1 MTQAPGVLPTPTV
14 LDYERTLILAIELSN
29 TSWVLAAQIPGLP
42 GVKAKRSIEPTPEA
56 LMAAIENYRTRAVKA
71 GRNVERV
78 VAIYEAGWS
87 GFWLARWLA
96 QYGIE
101 THVIQP
107 SSVPVDR
114 RARRAKSD
122 GIDAELLLRTL
133 LAWLRG
139 EPRVCSMVPIPAE
152 ADEDARRRVRER
164 AELVAERVGLVNR
177 IGAVL
182 ATLGVGEY
190 NPLRRDRRQRL
201 DELRTALGGSLPTH
215 ARAKIVRMLDRLELL
230 LIQITE
236 LEKSRDAVLEDENP
250 DKAAS
255 MIQQLAKLRGV
266 GVQSATVL
274 VREGFVRE
282 FANGKALGSYA
293 GLTSTPYSSGG
304 TEREQGIG
312 KAGNVRLRTLMVELA
327 WLWQRYQPDSA
338 QVSWFRERVSGTGR
352 RMRKVMVVALAR
364 KLLIALW
371 RFATQ
376 GVVPEGAVMKPAGLT
391 LPKDCA
397 REPHDGPGT
406 RIQGGVA
413 VVRPGACASS

>member
-1 MTQAPGVLPTPTV
+1 MTQASCSLSPPIA
-14 LDYERTLILAIELSN
+14 LDYENTLVLAIELSK
-29 TSWVLAAQIPGLP
+29 TKWVLSAQVPGLLR
-42 GVKAKRSIEPTPEA
+42 VKAQQTIEPKAEA
-56 LMAAIENYRTRAVKA
+56 LLAAIDGYRNRSRAA
-71 GRNVERV
+71 GRTIERV
-78 VAIYEAGWS
+78 VAIYEASWS
-87 GFWLARWLA
+87 GFWLARWL
-96 QYGIE
+96 GRHGVE
-101 THVIQP
+101 THVVQP
-107 SSVPVDR
+107 SSVPVDH

-152 ADEDARRRVRER
+152 ADEDARRCVRER
-164 AELVAERVGLVNR
+164 VELVSERVGLVNR
-177 IGAVL
+177 IGAIL
-182 ATLGVGEY
+182 ATLGADEY

-201 DELRTALGGSLPTH
+201 DELRTALRDSLPTN

-230 LIQITE
+230 LTQITE
-236 LEKSRDAVLEDENP
+236 LEQSRDAVLEDEKP
-250 DKAAS
+250 DRASS
-255 MIQQLAKLRGV
+255 MIQQLATLRGI

-304 TEREQGIG
+304 IEREQGIG
-312 KAGNVRLRTLMVELA
+312 KAGNARLRTVMVELA
-327 WLWQRYQPDSA
+327 WLWQRYQPGSG
-338 QVSWFRERVSGTGR
+338 QVSWFRERISGTGR

-376 GVVPEGAVMKPAGLT
+376 GVVPEGAVMKPA
-391 LPKDCA
+391 
-397 REPHDGPGT
+397 
-406 RIQGGVA
+406 
-413 VVRPGACASS
+413 S

>member
-1 MTQAPGVLPTPTV
+1 V

-56 LMAAIENYRTRAVKA
+56 LMAAIEDYRTRAVKA
-71 GRNVERV
+71 GQNVERV

-101 THVIQP
+101 THVIQA

-352 RMRKVMVVALAR
+352 RMRKVMVVGLAR

-376 GVVPEGAVMKPAGLT
+376 GVVPEGAVMKPAT
-391 LPKDCA
+391 
-397 REPHDGPGT
+397 
-406 RIQGGVA
+406 
-413 VVRPGACASS
+413 

>member
-1 MTQAPGVLPTPTV
+1 MTQAPGALPTPAV

-56 LMAAIENYRTRAVKA
+56 LLAAIGSYRARAEKA
-71 GRNVERV
+71 GRNVDRV
-78 VAIYEAGWS
+78 VAVYEAGWS
-87 GFWLARWLA
+87 GFWLVRWLA
-96 QYGIE
+96 KYGIE

-139 EPRVCSMVPIPAE
+139 EPRVCSMVPMPTE

-177 IGAVL
+177 ISAIL
-182 ATLGVGEY
+182 ATLGAGEY

-201 DELRTALGGSLPTH
+201 DELRTALGDSLPTH
-215 ARAKIVRMLDRLELL
+215 AHAKIARMLDRLELL

-236 LEKSRDAVLEDENP
+236 LEQSRDAVLEDKTP
-250 DKAAS
+250 DRAAS

-266 GVQSATVL
+266 GVQTATVL

-293 GLTSTPYSSGG
+293 GLTATPYSSGG
-304 TEREQGIG
+304 IEREQGIG
-312 KAGNVRLRTLMVELA
+312 KAGNARLRTVMVELA
-327 WLWQRYQPDSA
+327 WLWQRYQPASA
-338 QVSWFRERVSGTGR
+338 RVSWFRERISGTGR

-376 GVVPEGAVMKPAGLT
+376 GVVPEGAVMKPA
-391 LPKDCA
+391 
-397 REPHDGPGT
+397 
-406 RIQGGVA
+406 
-413 VVRPGACASS
+413 S

>member
-1 MTQAPGVLPTPTV
+1 V

-376 GVVPEGAVMKPAGLT
+376 GVVPEGAVMKPAT
-391 LPKDCA
+391 
-397 REPHDGPGT
+397 
-406 RIQGGVA
+406 
-413 VVRPGACASS
+413 

>member
-1 MTQAPGVLPTPTV
+1 MTQAPGARPTPAV

-56 LMAAIENYRTRAVKA
+56 LMAAIASYRARAETA
-71 GRNVERV
+71 GRNVDRV
-78 VAIYEAGWS
+78 VTVYEAGWS
-87 GFWLARWLA
+87 GFWLVRWLA
-96 QYGIE
+96 KYGIE

-139 EPRVCSMVPIPAE
+139 EPRVCSMVPMPTE

-164 AELVAERVGLVNR
+164 AELVTERFGLVNR
-177 IGAVL
+177 IGAIL
-182 ATLGVGEY
+182 ATLGAGEY
-190 NPLRRDRRQRL
+190 NPLRRNRRQRL
-201 DELRTALGGSLPTH
+201 DELRTALGDSLPTH
-215 ARAKIVRMLDRLELL
+215 AHAKIARMLDRLELL

-236 LEKSRDAVLEDENP
+236 LEQSRDAVLEDKAP
-250 DKAAS
+250 DRAAS

-266 GVQSATVL
+266 GVQTATVL

-293 GLTSTPYSSGG
+293 GLTATPYSSGG
-304 TEREQGIG
+304 IEREQGIG
-312 KAGNVRLRTLMVELA
+312 KAGNARLRTVMVELA

-338 QVSWFRERVSGTGR
+338 QVSWFRERIRGTAR

-371 RFATQ
+371 RFATL
-376 GVVPEGAVMKPAGLT
+376 GVVPEGAVMKPA
-391 LPKDCA
+391 
-397 REPHDGPGT
+397 
-406 RIQGGVA
+406 
-413 VVRPGACASS
+413 S

>member
-1 MTQAPGVLPTPTV
+1 MTQAPGARPTPAV

-56 LMAAIENYRTRAVKA
+56 LMAAIASYRARAETA
-71 GRNVERV
+71 GRNVDRV
-78 VAIYEAGWS
+78 VTVYEAGWS
-87 GFWLARWLA
+87 GFWLVRWLA
-96 QYGIE
+96 KYGIE

-139 EPRVCSMVPIPAE
+139 EPRVCSMVPMPTE

-164 AELVAERVGLVNR
+164 AELVTERFGLVNR
-177 IGAVL
+177 IGAIL
-182 ATLGVGEY
+182 ATLGAGEY
-190 NPLRRDRRQRL
+190 NPLRRNRRQRL
-201 DELRTALGGSLPTH
+201 DELRTALGDSLPTH
-215 ARAKIVRMLDRLELL
+215 AHAKIARMLDRLELL

-236 LEKSRDAVLEDENP
+236 LEQSRDAVLEDKAP
-250 DKAAS
+250 DRAAS

-266 GVQSATVL
+266 GVQTATVL
-274 VREGFVRE
+274 VREGLVRE

-293 GLTSTPYSSGG
+293 GLTATPYSSGG
-304 TEREQGIG
+304 IEREQGIG
-312 KAGNVRLRTLMVELA
+312 KAGNARLRTVMVELA

-338 QVSWFRERVSGTGR
+338 QVSWFRERIRGTGR

-376 GVVPEGAVMKPAGLT
+376 GVVPEGAVMKPA
-391 LPKDCA
+391 
-397 REPHDGPGT
+397 
-406 RIQGGVA
+406 
-413 VVRPGACASS
+413 S

>member
-1 MTQAPGVLPTPTV
+1 MTQAPGALPTPTV

-56 LMAAIENYRTRAVKA
+56 LMAAIEDYRTRAVKA
-71 GRNVERV
+71 GQNVERV

-101 THVIQP
+101 THVIQA

-114 RARRAKSD
+114 RARRAKSN

-230 LIQITE
+230 LLQITE

-376 GVVPEGAVMKPAGLT
+376 GVVPEGAVMKPAT
-391 LPKDCA
+391 
-397 REPHDGPGT
+397 
-406 RIQGGVA
+406 
-413 VVRPGACASS
+413 

>member
-1 MTQAPGVLPTPTV
+1 MTKARGALVTPTV

-29 TSWVLAAQIPGLP
+29 TGWVLAAQIPGLP
-42 GVKAKRSIEPTPEA
+42 GVKAKRSIDPNPEA
-56 LMAAIENYRTRAVKA
+56 LMAAIEGYRARSEKA
-71 GRNVERV
+71 GRKVDRV
-78 VAIYEAGWS
+78 IAVYEAGWS
-87 GFWLARWLA
+87 GFWLVRWLA
-96 QYGIE
+96 KHGIE

-164 AELVAERVGLVNR
+164 AELVSERIGLVNR

-182 ATLGVGEY
+182 ATLGTGEY

-201 DELRTALGGSLPTH
+201 DELQTALGDSLPTN
-215 ARAKIVRMLDRLELL
+215 ARAKIARMLDRLELL

-236 LEKSRDAVLEDENP
+236 LEQSRDAVLEDENP
-250 DKAAS
+250 DRASS
-255 MIQQLAKLRGV
+255 MIQQLAKLRGI

-293 GLTSTPYSSGG
+293 GLTATPYSSGG
-304 TEREQGIG
+304 IEREQGIG
-312 KAGNVRLRTLMVELA
+312 KAGNARLRTVMVELA
-327 WLWQRYQPDSA
+327 WLWQRYQPSSA
-338 QVSWFRERVSGTGR
+338 QVRWFRERSGTGR

-376 GVVPEGAVMKPAGLT
+376 GVVPEGAVMKPA
-391 LPKDCA
+391 
-397 REPHDGPGT
+397 
-406 RIQGGVA
+406 
-413 VVRPGACASS
+413 S

>member
-1 MTQAPGVLPTPTV
+1 MTRAPGALRIPAV

-56 LMAAIENYRTRAVKA
+56 LMAAIGSYRVRAEKA
-71 GRNVERV
+71 DRNVDRV
-78 VAIYEAGWS
+78 VAVYEAGWS
-87 GFWLARWLA
+87 GFWLVRWLA
-96 QYGIE
+96 KYGIE
-101 THVIQP
+101 TYVIQP

-114 RARRAKSD
+114 RTRRAKSD

-139 EPRVCSMVPIPAE
+139 EPRVCSMVPMPTE

-164 AELVAERVGLVNR
+164 AELVAERIGLVNR
-177 IGAVL
+177 ISAIL
-182 ATLGVGEY
+182 ATLGAGEY
-190 NPLRRDRRQRL
+190 NPLRRDRRKRL
-201 DELRTALGGSLPTH
+201 DELRTALGDPLPMNAH
-215 ARAKIVRMLDRLELL
+215 AKIARILDRLELL

-236 LEKSRDAVLEDENP
+236 LEKSRDAVLEDKTP
-250 DKAAS
+250 DRAAS

-266 GVQSATVL
+266 GVQTATVL

-293 GLTSTPYSSGG
+293 GLAATPYSSGG
-304 TEREQGIG
+304 IEREQGIG
-312 KAGNVRLRTLMVELA
+312 KAGNARLRTVMVELA
-327 WLWQRYQPDSA
+327 WLWQRYQPASA
-338 QVSWFRERVSGTGR
+338 QANWFRERISGTGR

-376 GVVPEGAVMKPAGLT
+376 GVVPEGAVMKPAF
-391 LPKDCA
+391 
-397 REPHDGPGT
+397 
-406 RIQGGVA
+406 
-413 VVRPGACASS
+413 

>member
-1 MTQAPGVLPTPTV
+1 MTQAPGALPTPTV

-56 LMAAIENYRTRAVKA
+56 LMAAIEDYRTRAVKA
-71 GRNVERV
+71 GQNVERV

-230 LIQITE
+230 LLQITE

-352 RMRKVMVVALAR
+352 RMRKVMVVGLAR

-376 GVVPEGAVMKPAGLT
+376 GVVPEGAVMKPAT
-391 LPKDCA
+391 
-397 REPHDGPGT
+397 
-406 RIQGGVA
+406 
-413 VVRPGACASS
+413 

>member
-1 MTQAPGVLPTPTV
+1 MTQAPSALPTPTV
-14 LDYERTLILAIELSN
+14 LDYERTLFLAIELSN
-29 TSWVLAAQIPGLP
+29 PSWVLAAQIPGLP

-56 LMAAIENYRTRAVKA
+56 LMAAIEGYRARAKKA
-71 GRNVERV
+71 GRNAELVI
-78 VAIYEAGWS
+78 AIYEAGWS

-96 QYGIE
+96 KYGIE

-122 GIDAELLLRTL
+122 GIDADLLLRTL

-164 AELVAERVGLVNR
+164 AELIAERISLVNR

-182 ATLGVGEY
+182 ATLGAGVY

-201 DELRTALGGSLPTH
+201 DELRTALGDSLPTH
-215 ARAKIVRMLDRLELL
+215 ARAKIARMLDRLELL

-236 LEKSRDAVLEDENP
+236 LEQSRDAVLEDQNP
-250 DKAAS
+250 DRAAG

-274 VREGFVRE
+274 VREGFVRK

-293 GLTSTPYSSGG
+293 GLTATPYSSGG

-312 KAGNVRLRTLMVELA
+312 KAGNARLRTVMIELA
-327 WLWQRYQPDSA
+327 WLWQRYQPNSA
-338 QVSWFRERVSGTGR
+338 QVSWFRERISGTGR
-352 RMRKVMVVALAR
+352 RLRKVMVVALAR

-376 GVVPEGAVMKPAGLT
+376 GVVPDGAVMKPA
-391 LPKDCA
+391 
-397 REPHDGPGT
+397 
-406 RIQGGVA
+406 
-413 VVRPGACASS
+413 S